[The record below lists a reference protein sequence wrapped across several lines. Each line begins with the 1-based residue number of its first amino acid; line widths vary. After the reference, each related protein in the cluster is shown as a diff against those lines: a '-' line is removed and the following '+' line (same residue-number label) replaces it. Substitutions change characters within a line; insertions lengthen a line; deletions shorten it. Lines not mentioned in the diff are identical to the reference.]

1 MTKGFTLIELMI
13 TVVIVA
19 ILVAIALPSYQQ
31 YSRRNNEKIAL
42 QKLQELSLKLENE
55 RSKNFSFTGFT
66 LATEDT
72 VTPKG
77 KTGTDVKYNV
87 AVDTSV
93 FQKWVLKACVNT
105 DLKDADQYNNYAISS
120 NGNTCEWK
128 ENKSCTVPNTCM
140 VK

>member
-13 TVVIVA
+13 TVVILA

-31 YSRRNNEKIAL
+31 YARKNNEKIAE
-42 QKLQELSLKLENE
+42 QKLKEISLKLENE
-55 RSKNFSFTGFT
+55 RSTNFSYKGFS

-77 KTGTDVKYNV
+77 KTGGDVKYNI
-87 AVDTSV
+87 AVDKEV
-93 FQKWVLKACVNT
+93 FQKWVITACVNT
-105 DLKDADQYNNYAISS
+105 DLDDADKYNNFALNNSGS
-120 NGNTCEWK
+120 TCVWK
-128 ENKSCTVPNTCM
+128 ENKTCTIPSACV